1 MDLRIDT
8 PPETRPWIERLAR
21 LGYAAKGVVY
31 VVVGWLAAGAAR
43 GLGELPSGSEDVF
56 GAVLDQPLG
65 GVELAVIALGLVG
78 YTLWRIVAAV
88 ADPERKGSDA
98 RGLAVRAYYL
108 GSAVVHGALAAGAV
122 RVLVDGRV
130 RVAAR
135 VGSDDDMPM
144 HTATLMAQ
152 PFGRWLV
159 GGVGIAFLAA
169 AFYQAWLAFGR
180 YRKKLKPYRLPEW
193 AQPAVGPVVGF
204 GLMARGLVFAIVG
217 GFLVLAAW
225 HALPAK
231 AKGLAGALGTLL
243 AQPAGPWLLGLV
255 AAGLAAYGVFN
266 LLMARYRSIRP

>member
-31 VVVGWLAAGAAR
+31 VLVGWLAADAAR

-56 GAVLDQPLG
+56 GAVIDQPFG
-65 GVELAVIALGLVG
+65 RTMLAVIALGLIG

-98 RGLAVRAYYL
+98 KGLAVRAYYL

-122 RVLVDGRV
+122 RVLMAGRG
-130 RVAAR
+130 RAQ
-135 VGSDDDMPM
+135 VGNGDEMPA

-159 GGVGIAFLAA
+159 GGVGVAFLVAA
-169 AFYQAWLAFGR
+169 VYQAWLALGR

-217 GFLVLAAW
+217 GFLMLAAW
-225 HALPAK
+225 HARPEEAR
-231 AKGLAGALGTLL
+231 GLAGALRAVLV
-243 AQPAGPWLLGLV
+243 QAGPWLLGLV

>member
-8 PPETRPWIERLAR
+8 PPETKPWIERLAR
-21 LGYAAKGVVY
+21 LGYAAKGIVY
-31 VVVGWLAAGAAR
+31 VLVGWLAAGAAR

-56 GAVLDQPLG
+56 GSVLGKPFG
-65 GVELAVIALGLVG
+65 RVSLAVIALGLVG

-122 RVLVDGRV
+122 RVLLDGRQ
-130 RVAAR
+130 RGHA
-135 VGSDDDMPM
+135 DDGDEIRA

-159 GGVGIAFLAA
+159 AGAGVAFLVAA
-169 AFYQAWLAFGR
+169 VYQAWLALGR

-225 HALPAK
+225 RARPED
-231 AKGLAGALGTLL
+231 AKGLAGALGTVL
-243 AQPAGPWLLGLV
+243 AQPAGPWLLGVV

>member
-21 LGYAAKGVVY
+21 LGYGAKGVVY
-31 VVVGWLAAGAAR
+31 VLVGWLAAGAAR
-43 GLGELPSGSEDVF
+43 GIGEMPGGSEDVF
-56 GAVLDQPLG
+56 GTVLDEPFG
-65 GVELAVIALGLVG
+65 RVMLAVIAFGLLG
-78 YTLWRIVAAV
+78 YTLWRLVAAI

-108 GSAVVHGALAAGAV
+108 GSAVVHGALAAGALQ
-122 RVLVDGRV
+122 VLMDGRT
-130 RVAAR
+130 RGGDGDAMRA
-135 VGSDDDMPM
+135 

-159 GGVGIAFLAA
+159 AFAGIAFVVAGLYQGHLA
-169 AFYQAWLAFGR
+169 LGR

-217 GFLVLAAW
+217 GFLVMAAW
-225 HALPAK
+225 HARPEEAR
-231 AKGLAGALGTLL
+231 GLAGALRSVLV
-243 AQPAGPWLLGLV
+243 QPAGAWLLGIV

>member
-31 VVVGWLAAGAAR
+31 VLVGWLAAGAAR

-56 GAVLDQPLG
+56 GNVLHRPFG
-65 GVELAVIALGLVG
+65 RTMLAVIALGLLG
-78 YTLWRIVAAV
+78 YTLWRLVAAV
-88 ADPERKGSDA
+88 ADPERKGSDVK
-98 RGLAVRAYYL
+98 GLAVRAYYL
-108 GSAVVHGALAAGAV
+108 GSAVVHGALAAAAV
-122 RVLVDGRV
+122 RVLMDGRG
-130 RVAAR
+130 RSR
-135 VGSDDDMPM
+135 VGNGDEMPT

-159 GGVGIAFLAA
+159 GGLGVAFVVA
-169 AFYQAWLAFGR
+169 AFYQAWLALGR

-225 HALPAK
+225 HARPEE

>member
-1 MDLRIDT
+1 MDLRVDT
-8 PPETRPWIERLAR
+8 PPVTRPWIERLAR
-21 LGYAAKGVVY
+21 LGYAAKGIVY
-31 VVVGWLAAGAAR
+31 ILVGWLAAGAAR
-43 GLGELPSGSEDVF
+43 GLGEVPSGSEHVF
-56 GAVLDQPLG
+56 ASVLDQPFGRAL
-65 GVELAVIALGLVG
+65 LAIIALGLIG
-78 YTLWRIVAAV
+78 YTLWRLVAAV

-98 RGLAVRAYYL
+98 KGLAVRAYYL

-122 RVLVDGRV
+122 RLVLGGRSDG
-130 RVAAR
+130 
-135 VGSDDDMPM
+135 GNGDEMPT
-144 HTATLMAQ
+144 HTATLMHQ

-159 GGVGIAFLAA
+159 GLVGAAFLVAA
-169 AFYQAWLAFGR
+169 VHQARLALGR

-225 HALPAK
+225 HARPEEAR
-231 AKGLAGALGTLL
+231 GLGGALRTLL

>member
-31 VVVGWLAAGAAR
+31 VLVGWLAADAAR

-56 GAVLDQPLG
+56 GAVLDQPFGRVL
-65 GVELAVIALGLVG
+65 LAVIALGLVG

-98 RGLAVRAYYL
+98 KGLAVRAYYL

-122 RVLVDGRV
+122 RVLMDGGGRT
-130 RVAAR
+130 R
-135 VGSDDDMPM
+135 VGTGDEMPT

-169 AFYQAWLAFGR
+169 AVHHGRLALGR

-217 GFLVLAAW
+217 GFLVQAAR
-225 HALPAK
+225 HARPAE

-243 AQPAGPWLLGLV
+243 APPAGPWLLGLV
-255 AAGLAAYGVFN
+255 AAGLAAYGIFN